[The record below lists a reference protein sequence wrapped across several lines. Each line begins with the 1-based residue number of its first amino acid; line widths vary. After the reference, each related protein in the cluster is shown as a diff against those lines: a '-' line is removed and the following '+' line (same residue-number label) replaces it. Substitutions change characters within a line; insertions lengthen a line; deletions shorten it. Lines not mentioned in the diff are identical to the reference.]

1 MASRLATLNDYGQSA
16 WFDFV
21 SRDLL
26 RSGQLTQMIKDDALK
41 GVTSNPSIFEKA
53 IGHGEDYD
61 ELIRQAEAA
70 GDVDPGALFE
80 GLAVHDIQEGAD
92 AMRPV
97 YQQTQGRDGYISLEV
112 SPYLAMQTH
121 ETIEEARRLWRQ
133 VSRPNLMVKIPGT
146 RPGIP
151 AIRQMISE
159 GVNINVTLLFS
170 ADVYA
175 EVAEAYISGLE
186 EFVAKGGDPHRVASV
201 ASFFISRIDS
211 LVDSQIDKKIAATS
225 DAAEKARLDGLKGKA
240 AIANAKLTYQLYK
253 EIYSSPRWQRLAQK
267 GAQTQRLLWA
277 STGTKNPKY
286 SDVLYVEELIGAD
299 TVNTMPPGTMDA
311 FRDHGKARASLEE
324 GVGEAKAVMAALPSA
339 GVSMAD
345 VTKQLVVDAVGLF
358 ADAADQLYASVQK
371 KRQMVLANKLNS
383 MSYKLPADVDTA
395 FKAAIEDWRKNGK
408 VRRLWAADASLWTEA
423 DEANWVG
430 WLNIVSDQLKEVAH
444 HEALAKDVRDG
455 KFKDMLLL
463 GMGGSSLG
471 PEVFAET
478 FGSKAG
484 YPKLHV
490 LDSTDPAQVKRFE
503 NAVDLKSCLFLV
515 SSKSGSTLEPNIF
528 KAYFYDKAKQ
538 AVGEAEAPKR
548 FLAVTDP
555 GSTVEKMSREAGFRH
570 VFHGLKSI
578 GGRYSV
584 LSNFGMVPATCIG
597 IPPRQFFETTAEMVR
612 SCAPSSPPSEN
623 PGVLL
628 GAIMGVCQR
637 LGRDKVTI
645 LASKG
650 IADFGAWLEQL
661 LAESTGK
668 IGKGIVPVDAEAA
681 GAPSAYGNDRL
692 FAYTRLASDKDEA
705 QDAAVAALEAA
716 GQPVVRIIVH
726 DPMQL
731 GQEFFRWEMATAVA
745 GSIIGINPFDQPD
758 VEASKVKTRELTTA
772 YDQTGKL
779 PPEAPFASFDGIELF
794 ADPRNEGALKPKAT
808 SLVAALKAHL
818 DSAKAGD
825 YVAMLAYIDRTPAH
839 IEAMQKMRH
848 KVRDT
853 KKLATCLGFGP
864 RFLHSTGQAYKGGP
878 NSGVF
883 LQITCS
889 DPADLPVPGAKYTFG
904 VVKAAQ
910 ARGDFDVLADRGR
923 RALRVHLANGV
934 EKGLPALAAALEQAL
949 K

>member
-26 RSGQLTQMIKDDALK
+26 RSGQLTRMIQEDALK

-61 ELIRQAEAA
+61 ELIRQHEAE
-70 GDVDPGALFE
+70 GDLDPGALFE

-121 ETIEEARRLWRQ
+121 ETIEEARRLWRE
-133 VSRPNLMVKIPGT
+133 VDRPNLMVKIPGT
-146 RPGIP
+146 KPGIP

-186 EFVAKGGDPHRVASV
+186 EFVAKGGDPHKIASV

-225 DAAEKARLDGLKGKA
+225 NAAEKAKLEGLKGKA

-286 SDVLYVEELIGAD
+286 SDVMYVEELIGPD
-299 TVNTMPPGTMDA
+299 TVNTMPPATMDA
-311 FRDHGKARASLEE
+311 FRDHGTARASLEE
-324 GVGEAKAVMAALPSA
+324 NIEDAKAVMAALPSA

-371 KRQMVLANKLNS
+371 KRQMVLGSKLNT
-383 MSYKLPADVDTA
+383 MSYKLPAEIEGD

-408 VRRLWAADASLWTEA
+408 VRRLWAGDASLWTEA
-423 DEANWVG
+423 DESNWLG

-444 HEALAKDVRDG
+444 HDALAADVKAG

-478 FGSKAG
+478 FGSKPG
-484 YPKLHV
+484 FPKLHV

-528 KAYFYDKAKQ
+528 KAYFFEKAKE
-538 AVGEAEAPKR
+538 AVGETEAPKR

-555 GSTVEKMSREAGFRH
+555 GSTVEKMARETGFRH

-584 LSNFGMVPATCIG
+584 LSNFGMVPATATG
-597 IPPRQFFETTAEMVR
+597 IPPKEFFETTAEMVR
-612 SCAPSSPPSEN
+612 SCAPSSPPAEN
-623 PGVLL
+623 PGVIL

-637 LGRDKVTI
+637 RGRDKVTI

-681 GAPSAYGNDRL
+681 GAPSVYGSDRL
-692 FAYTRLASDKDEA
+692 FAYTKLASDDDAA

-716 GQPVVRIIVH
+716 GQPVVRIIVNN
-726 DPMQL
+726 PMQL

-758 VEASKVKTRELTTA
+758 VEASKVKTRELTAA
-772 YDQTGKL
+772 YEQTGKL
-779 PPEAPFASFDGIELF
+779 PPESPFASFDGVELF
-794 ADPRNEGALKPKAT
+794 ADARNEGELKPKAT

-818 DSAKAGD
+818 GRAKAGD

-848 KVRDT
+848 SVRDI

-889 DPADLPVPGAKYTFG
+889 DPADLPVPGAKYTFSI
-904 VVKAAQ
+904 VKAAQ
-910 ARGDFDVLADRGR
+910 ARGDFDVLAERGR
-923 RALRVHLANGV
+923 RALRIHLANGV
-934 EKGLPALAAALEQAL
+934 EAGLKTLAAALSEAL

>member
-1 MASRLATLNDYGQSA
+1 MASRLASLNDYGQSA

-70 GDVDPGALFE
+70 GDLDPGALFE

-133 VSRPNLMVKIPGT
+133 VNRPNLMVKIPGT

-186 EFVAKGGDPHRVASV
+186 EFVEKGGDPHRVASV

-225 DAAEKARLDGLKGKA
+225 DAAEKTRLEGLKGKA

-299 TVNTMPPGTMDA
+299 TVNTMPPATMDA

-324 GVGEAKAVMAALPSA
+324 DIDEAQAVMAALPSA

-371 KRQMVLANKLNS
+371 KRQMVLGNKLNA
-383 MSYKLPADVDTA
+383 MSCKLPADLEAD
-395 FKAAIEDWRKNGK
+395 FKTAIEDWRKEGK
-408 VRRLWAADASLWTEA
+408 VRRLWAGDASLWTEA

-430 WLNIVSDQLKEVAH
+430 WLNIVSDQLKQVAH
-444 HEALAKDVRDG
+444 HDALARDVQDG

-478 FGSKAG
+478 FGSKPG
-484 YPKLHV
+484 FPTLHV

-503 NAVDLKSCLFLV
+503 DAVDLKSCLFLV

-528 KAYFYDKAKQ
+528 KAYFYDKAQK

-555 GSTVEKMSREAGFRH
+555 GSSVEKMARETGFRH

-584 LSNFGMVPATCIG
+584 LSNFGMVPATAIG
-597 IPPRQFFETTAEMVR
+597 IPPKQFFDTTMEMVR
-612 SCAPSSPPSEN
+612 SCAPSAPPAEN
-623 PGVLL
+623 PGVIL
-628 GAIMGVCQR
+628 GAVMGVCQR
-637 LGRDKVTI
+637 KGRDKVTV

-668 IGKGIVPVDAEAA
+668 IGKGIVPVDAETA
-681 GAPSAYGNDRL
+681 GPPSVYGNDRL
-692 FAYTRLASDKDEA
+692 FAYTRLASDKDEE
-705 QDAAVAALEAA
+705 QDKAVAALEAA
-716 GQPVVRIIVH
+716 GQPVVRIVVH
-726 DPMQL
+726 DKMQL

-758 VEASKVKTRELTTA
+758 VEASKVKTRELTSA
-772 YDQTGKL
+772 YEQTGKL
-779 PPEAPFASFDGIELF
+779 PPETPFASFDGIELF
-794 ADPRNEGALKPKAT
+794 ADPRNEGELKPKAT

-818 DSAKAGD
+818 DRGKAGD
-825 YVAMLAYIDRTPAH
+825 YVAMLAYIDRTAAH

-848 KVRDT
+848 RVRDT

>member
-1 MASRLATLNDYGQSA
+1 MASRLATLNDFGQSA

-26 RSGQLTQMIKDDALK
+26 RSGQLTKMIADDGLR

-61 ELIRQAEAA
+61 ELIREAEAA
-70 GDVDPGALFE
+70 GDLDPGALFE

-121 ETIEEARRLWRQ
+121 ETIEEARRLWRE

-146 RPGIP
+146 KPGIP
-151 AIRQMISE
+151 AIRTMIGE

-186 EFVAKGGDPHRVASV
+186 DYVAKGGDPHHVASV

-211 LVDSQIDKKIAATS
+211 LVDSQLDAKIAATS
-225 DAAEKARLDGLKGKA
+225 NATEKAKLEALKGKA

-253 EIYSSPRWQRLAQK
+253 EIYSSARWQRLAQK

-277 STGTKNPKY
+277 STGTKSKAY
-286 SDVLYVEELIGAD
+286 SDVLYVEELIGPD

-311 FRDHGKARASLEE
+311 FRDHGTARASLEE
-324 GVGEAKAVMAALPSA
+324 DIAGAKAVMAALPSA
-339 GVSMAD
+339 GVSMEA

-371 KRQMVLANKLNS
+371 KRQMVLGNKLNA
-383 MSYKLPADVDTA
+383 MSYKVPADLDGDV
-395 FKAAIEDWRKNGK
+395 KAAIEDWRKNGK
-408 VRRLWAADASLWTEA
+408 VRRLWAGDASLWTEA

-430 WLNIVSDQLKEVAH
+430 WLNIVSDQLKGVAQ
-444 HEALAKDVRDG
+444 HEALAKDVQDG

-478 FGSKAG
+478 FGSKPG
-484 YPKLHV
+484 FPKLHV

-503 NAVDLKSCLFLV
+503 EAVDLKSCLFLV

-528 KAYFYDKAKQ
+528 KAYFFEKAKQ
-538 AVGEAEAPKR
+538 AVGEAEAAKR
-548 FLAVTDP
+548 FLVVTDP
-555 GSTVEKMSREAGFRH
+555 ASSVEKMAREAGFRH
-570 VFHGLKSI
+570 IFHGLKSI

-584 LSNFGMVPATCIG
+584 LSNFGMVPATATG
-597 IPPRQFFETTAEMVR
+597 IPPKQFFETTAEMVR

-623 PGVLL
+623 PGVIL

-637 LGRDKVTI
+637 HGRDKVTI

-668 IGKGIVPVDAEAA
+668 IGKGIVPVDAEAV
-681 GAPSAYGNDRL
+681 GAPSVYGNDRL
-692 FAYTRLASDKDEA
+692 FAYTRLASDTDAE
-705 QDAAVAALEAA
+705 QDKAVAALEAA

-758 VEASKVKTRELTTA
+758 VEASKLKTRELTTA

-779 PPEAPFASFDGIELF
+779 PPEQPFASFDGIELF
-794 ADPRNEGALKPKAT
+794 ADPRNEGELKSQSKD
-808 SLVAALKAHL
+808 LVSALKAHL
-818 DSAKAGD
+818 GRAKAGD
-825 YVAMLAYIDRTPAH
+825 YVAMLAYIDRTAAH
-839 IEAMQKMRH
+839 ITAMQKMRH
-848 KVRDT
+848 SVRDS

-923 RALRVHLANGV
+923 RALRVHLAGGV